1 MVEGEAVA
9 VAAEGLDSQDWE
21 AIFEADGG
29 LISLANHAQTPE
41 SLKKIGRLIIS
52 RLFSSNTPEETLRV
66 DSETKN
72 LDSLCDLNF
81 DFEAKKGHFI
91 KWLRNVKEYRISMQK
106 LNDDAEPEAVES
118 TANEEVET
126 ESVSSVGPNAA
137 DLPNVT
143 ASGTEDQEK
152 ALANTIEKAVREI
165 IAEEIRAQFK
175 VRLEKSFYIPEY
187 SLPERHDGIR
197 LPWPLV
203 PNEFDKVLDIIL
215 PLVLQARGGE
225 LSGSIG
231 NIVSEVT
238 KQAKKKGLKGYSQT
252 LPPKKSPERPKHL
265 AARRAFLDNL
275 KPEIRP
281 ALLEY
286 VEGRE
291 NRQPLGMFAEGLRLL
306 RKPESEKA
314 NNPNYEEK
322 KDKIQNS
329 DIYEQVVDKMKYMI
343 NFECNLSDFCF
354 SDLSIVLLSIRN
366 DRGENDFLRLTGKVD
381 QWMEKIR
388 DKMAKGEQ
396 PNAGDFENIYKEILN
411 FTMDGRLIIPE
422 VFALMLF
429 FKVPDF
435 NLRQLTSFR
444 AFKVTG
450 ESRKPLINRFVR
462 DYIVDFA
469 EKTGLLINKFAAGQ
483 ASVGECEILARSIN
497 DCFDIAAQPPT
508 KQEKSK
514 DTREVVSEE
523 SKSEHGMTANE
534 KLVDSLKKACADSGE
549 IGKITIEGLNEL
561 AKHYKARGRGEKFT
575 ARKDSLAGLMITNGA
590 NDLRRKILT
599 FKAAFDQKFSTHPQ
613 KTTFDACFRDLY
625 ALTESSDTIKV
636 MKDDPNHLTGPI
648 ARALESESFDIR
660 TQFTDI
666 THQFGALR
674 KAAQET
680 DFPPQVQIDNI
691 VRDYQGYIFQKITG
705 RQLNEKIVS
714 EE

>member
-1 MVEGEAVA
+1 MVEGETVA
-9 VAAEGLDSQDWE
+9 VAAEELDNQDWE
-21 AIFEADGG
+21 SIFESDGG

-52 RLFSSNTPEETLRV
+52 KLFSSNTPEEALRV

-81 DFEAKKGHFI
+81 DFSAKKGHFI
-91 KWLRNVKEYRISMQK
+91 KWLRNVKEYRISMQS
-106 LNDDAEPEAVES
+106 LEVESAPESVEPTANDDAETVVLGS
-118 TANEEVET
+118 NT
-126 ESVSSVGPNAA
+126 A

-143 ASGTEDQEK
+143 ATAKEDQEK
-152 ALANTIEKAVREI
+152 ALANTIEKACREI

-175 VRLEKSFYIPEY
+175 DRLQSCFYIPEY
-187 SLPERHDGIR
+187 SLPERYDGIR

-215 PLVLQARGGE
+215 PLILQVRGGE

-231 NIVSEVT
+231 NLVTEVT

-252 LPPKKSPERPKHL
+252 LPSKKSPERAKHL
-265 AARRAFLDNL
+265 AARRVFLDNL
-275 KPEIRP
+275 KLEIRP
-281 ALLEY
+281 IILEY

-291 NRQPLGMFAEGLRLL
+291 SRQPLGMFAEGLRLL

-329 DIYEQVVDKMKYMI
+329 DIYEQVIDKMKYMI
-343 NFECNLSDFCF
+343 NFECDLSDFSL
-354 SDLSIVLLSIRN
+354 SDLSVVLLNIRSE
-366 DRGENDFLRLTGKVD
+366 RGDNEFLRLTSKVD

-396 PNAGDFENIYKEILN
+396 ANAGDFENIYKEILN
-411 FTMDGRLIIPE
+411 FTLDGRLIIPE
-422 VFALMLF
+422 IFALMLF
-429 FKVPDF
+429 FKVSDF

-450 ESRKPLINRFVR
+450 ESRKPMINRFVR

-469 EKTGLLINKFAAGQ
+469 AKTGLLINKFATGK
-483 ASVGECEILARSIN
+483 ASPEEGEMLARSIN
-497 DCFDIAAQPPT
+497 DCYDIAAQPPT

-514 DTREVVSEE
+514 DSRDAGEE
-523 SKSEHGMTANE
+523 SKGGHGMTANE
-534 KLVDSLKKACADSGE
+534 KLIHSLKNACADSDE
-549 IGKITIEGLNEL
+549 IGKVTIEGLDEL

-575 ARKDSLAGLMITNGA
+575 TRKDSLAGLMITNGA
-590 NDLRRKILT
+590 GELRRKILT
-599 FKAAFDQKFSTHPQ
+599 FKAVFDQKFSNHPQ
-613 KTTFDACFRDLY
+613 KATFSACFRDLY
-625 ALTESSDTIKV
+625 ALTESSDTIKAL
-636 MKDDPNHLTGPI
+636 KDDPNHLTGPV
-648 ARALESESFDIR
+648 ARALEGESFDLR

-666 THQFGALR
+666 TRQFGALR

-705 RQLNEKIVS
+705 RQLDEKIES